1 MYLPVY
7 PYLWNYQVLYCF
19 YHDTKTCLTEE
30 NRVRV
35 TWRYC
40 SCCWQIPTGLPRNL
54 ESALQRYGSSSY
66 KANAVTVLDQNGK
79 PSLTLTYGTYQI
91 EIQSLF
97 VMNAIRNLYW
107 WSYTNIL
114 YTCSMIIFLQENCW
128 PEHRRL
134 LTTCYKKPGTK
145 GKAESSRTT
154 GYVQYCM
161 FYRFLQM
168 AYSCSQVDWIKTGT
182 SVQKK
187 FHFKRY
193 NMDIVFAN
201 ITCTFIFTHQLL
213 ILVHVLS
220 TIFFLIF
227 LGFFKLMS

>member
-7 PYLWNYQVLYCF
+7 PYLRNSCIVFTMTQ
-19 YHDTKTCLTEE
+19 KPQTEE

-91 EIQSLF
+91 EMQSLF
-97 VMNAIRNLYW
+97 VMNAIKNLYW

-168 AYSCSQVDWIKTGT
+168 ANSCSQVNWIKTGT
-182 SVQKK
+182 SVQNQK
-187 FHFKRY
+187 FHFRRY

-201 ITCTFIFTHQLL
+201 IMCTFIFTHQLL

-220 TIFFLIF
+220 TNIFWIF